1 MTDTD
6 CDDALHQVDQDL
18 HQASLALTA
27 ARHAYHR
34 SPNVE
39 RDTLQQMAQR
49 TLDELLELRH
59 QITHVG
65 I

>member
-1 MTDTD
+1 MDCTD

-27 ARHAYHR
+27 ARHAYDR

-39 RDTLQQMAQR
+39 RLALQEMAER

-59 QITHVG
+59 EITHVG
-65 I
+65 V